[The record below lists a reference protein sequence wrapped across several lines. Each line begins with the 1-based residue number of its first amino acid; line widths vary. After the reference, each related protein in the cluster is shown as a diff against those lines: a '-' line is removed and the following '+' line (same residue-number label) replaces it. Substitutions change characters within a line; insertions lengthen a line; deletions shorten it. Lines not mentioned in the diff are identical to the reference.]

1 MKQRSRNS
9 KQIRRRNEIA
19 LSNQKNRHG
28 GAQRQQ
34 PNTHKVNCVMRG
46 ETLQNAGAL
55 PDRLPAHRLVP
66 STFREREHMSN
77 DAGSRRVPP
86 RAVLTLVATVAGK
99 TCTHPAAAP
108 SSGSAVRDQQE
119 RSKKGISAAE
129 RKERSQQLCPSA
141 LARGRRGHAGTR
153 CGDTVWGHGA
163 GTRSRE
169 NNSRNSVRS

>member
-1 MKQRSRNS
+1 MNALQMKQRSRNS

-119 RSKKGISAAE
+119 VYQRSRTARTLAATLSLGP
-129 RKERSQQLCPSA
+129 RAWTSWTCRDTV
-141 LARGRRGHAGTR
+141 RGHSAGT
-153 CGDTVWGHGA
+153 H
-163 GTRSRE
+163 SRE